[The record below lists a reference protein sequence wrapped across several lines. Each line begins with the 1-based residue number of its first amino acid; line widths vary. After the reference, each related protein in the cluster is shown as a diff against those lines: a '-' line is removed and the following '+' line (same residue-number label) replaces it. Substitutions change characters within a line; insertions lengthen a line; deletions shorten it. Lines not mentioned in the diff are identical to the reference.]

1 MYASAIIVFREV
13 LEAAL
18 VVSIVLAASNGIRRR
33 NLTVVAGGIAGLSGA
48 ALVALFADAIAGA
61 VEGIGQELFNAG
73 VLSIAVGMLAWHNIW
88 MAKHARSLVSGLK
101 TAGVRVQSGE
111 KPLYFL
117 GILIAVALLREG
129 SEVVLFLY
137 GIAASGSSGATM
149 LLGGLAGLLAGV
161 MFGIGIYAGLLRIP
175 TRYLFQA
182 TGWMILFL
190 AAGMASQATRFLM
203 QAGILPDQMPMWDS
217 SRILP
222 PDSIAGQFLHAFAG
236 YEATP
241 APLQIVVYV
250 ATIVLIALGMRILG
264 RQSGE
269 SGAGA
274 AAAQLST

>member
-1 MYASAIIVFREV
+1 V

-18 VVSIVLAASNGIRRR
+18 VVSIVLAASHGIRRR

-61 VEGIGQELFNAG
+61 VAGIGQELFNAG
-73 VLSIAVGMLAWHNIW
+73 VLAIAVGMLAWHNIW
-88 MAKHARSLVSGLK
+88 MAKHARGLVSDLK
-101 TAGVRVQSGE
+101 SAGVRVQAGE

-149 LLGGLAGLLAGV
+149 LVGGLAGLLAGV
-161 MFGIGIYAGLLRIP
+161 IFAIGIYAGLLRIP
-175 TRYLFQA
+175 ARYLFQA

-203 QAGILPDQMPMWDS
+203 QAGILPDQMPIWDS

-222 PDSIAGQFLHAFAG
+222 PDSIPGQLLHAFAG

-250 ATIVLIALGMRILG
+250 ATIALIASGMHTVRRRASASRVSPAI
-264 RQSGE
+264 
-269 SGAGA
+269 A
-274 AAAQLST
+274 